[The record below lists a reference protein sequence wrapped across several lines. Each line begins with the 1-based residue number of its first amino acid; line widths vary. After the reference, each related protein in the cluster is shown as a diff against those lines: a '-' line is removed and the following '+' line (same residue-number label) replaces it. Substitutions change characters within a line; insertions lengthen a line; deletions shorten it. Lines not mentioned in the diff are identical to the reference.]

1 MANRGLRKEKN
12 MTKDEFR
19 DLLHQIS
26 TSMTLYD
33 LEFKKDDDVEFL
45 KHSSVKNITL
55 TLECFNEYGNR
66 LKTKDYHLTQE
77 RMSRVI
83 QIIEEQRQEEKQE
96 RERILKRDLEEAVK
110 LF

>member
-1 MANRGLRKEKN
+1 

-19 DLLHQIS
+19 DLVHQIS

-55 TLECFNEYGNR
+55 KLECFNEYGNH

-77 RMSRVI
+77 RMSRII
-83 QIIEEQRQEEKQE
+83 QIIEEQRREEKQE
-96 RERILKRDLEEAVK
+96 KERALKKNLEEASK
-110 LF
+110 LL